1 MWYSLSLYCLCLVP
15 AIDCVLNPLKIHMLK
30 PNPTVMVLGVGA
42 EAVEQQGQV

>member
-30 PNPTVMVLGVGA
+30 PNPMVMVLGGVVG
-42 EAVEQQGQV
+42 AVEQQDQV